1 MSQQKSQQEKS
12 VLTWTDGREVPLI
25 GQGTWHMGEKASL
38 RQEEVRA
45 LQLGLELGMTLI
57 DTAEM
62 YAEGRA
68 EEIVGE
74 AIQGR
79 REDVYL
85 VSKAYP
91 HHANRQGLIHA
102 CEASLTRM
110 GTEYMDMY
118 LLHWRGNIP
127 LEETI
132 QGMEK
137 LREQGKI
144 RNWGVSNLDK
154 SDMEELWSL
163 NGGDACTVNQVLY
176 HVASRGIEY
185 DLLSWSR
192 THGVPVMAYCPIAQG
207 GSLRQGLLEHPVMVD
222 IAASHGV
229 TPSQIALAWVIR
241 DGDVWAIP
249 KAVQESHVRENAAAA
264 HIRLTPEQ
272 LLRIDEAFPSPT
284 RKQPLDI
291 V

>member
-1 MSQQKSQQEKS
+1 MSQQKKS
-12 VLTWTDGREVPLI
+12 AITWADGREVPLI
-25 GQGTWHMGEKASL
+25 GQGTWHMGEKASF

-45 LQLGLELGMTLI
+45 LQLGLDLGMTLV

-62 YAEGRA
+62 YAEGGA

-74 AIQGR
+74 AIRGR
-79 REDVYL
+79 RDEVYL

-91 HHANRQGLIHA
+91 HHADRQGLAQA

-110 GTEYMDMY
+110 GMEYMDMY

-163 NGGDACTVNQVLY
+163 TGGDTCAVNQVLY
-176 HVASRGIEY
+176 HAASRGIEY
-185 DLLSWSR
+185 DLLPWSR

-207 GSLRQGLLEHPVMVD
+207 GRLRRGLLEHPVMED
-222 IAASHGV
+222 IAASHRV

-241 DGDVWAIP
+241 DGDIWAIP

-264 HIRLTPEQ
+264 NIRLTPEQ
-272 LLRIDEAFPSPT
+272 RQQIDEAFPPPT

>member
-1 MSQQKSQQEKS
+1 MTRQQKS
-12 VLTWTDGREVPLI
+12 VMTWTDGREVPLI
-25 GQGTWHMGEKASL
+25 GQGTWYMGEKASH

-45 LQLGLELGMTLI
+45 LQLGLELGMALI

-62 YAEGRA
+62 YAEGEA
-68 EEIVGE
+68 EKIVGE
-74 AIQGR
+74 AVKGR
-79 REDVYL
+79 RDDVYL

-91 HHANRQGLIHA
+91 HHADRQGLAHA

-127 LEETI
+127 LEETV
-132 QGMEK
+132 QGMEE

-144 RNWGVSNLDK
+144 RSWGVSNLDQA
-154 SDMEELWSL
+154 DMEELWSL
-163 NGGDACTVNQVLY
+163 SGGDACAVNQVLY
-176 HVASRGIEY
+176 HAASRGIDY
-185 DLLSWSR
+185 DLLPWSR

-207 GSLRQGLLEHPVMVD
+207 GRLRKGLLEHPVMLD
-222 IAASHGV
+222 IAASHRA
-229 TPSQIALAWVIR
+229 TPAQIALAWVIR

-249 KAVQESHVRENAAAA
+249 KAIQESHVRENAAAA
-264 HIRLTPEQ
+264 HIRLIPEQ
-272 LLRIDEAFPSPT
+272 LQKIDEAFPLPT
-284 RKQPLDI
+284 RKQPLDM

>member
-1 MSQQKSQQEKS
+1 MTRQQKS
-12 VLTWTDGREVPLI
+12 VMTWTDGREVPLI
-25 GQGTWHMGEKASL
+25 GQGTWYMGEKASH

-45 LQLGLELGMTLI
+45 LQLGLELGLALI

-62 YAEGRA
+62 YAEGEA
-68 EEIVGE
+68 EKIVGE
-74 AIQGR
+74 AVKGR
-79 REDVYL
+79 RDDVYL

-91 HHANRQGLIHA
+91 HHADRQGLAHA

-127 LEETI
+127 LEETL
-132 QGMEK
+132 QGMEE

-144 RNWGVSNLDK
+144 RSWGVSNLDQA
-154 SDMEELWSL
+154 DMEELWSL
-163 NGGDACTVNQVLY
+163 SGGDACAVNQVLY
-176 HVASRGIEY
+176 HAASRGIDY
-185 DLLSWSR
+185 DLLPWSR

-207 GSLRQGLLEHPVMVD
+207 GRLRKGLLEHPVMLD
-222 IAASHGV
+222 IASSHRA
-229 TPSQIALAWVIR
+229 TPAQIALAWVIR

-264 HIRLTPEQ
+264 HIRLTPWQ
-272 LLRIDEAFPSPT
+272 LQKIDEAFPPPT
-284 RKQPLDI
+284 RKQPLDM

>member
-1 MSQQKSQQEKS
+1 MSQHKKSAI
-12 VLTWTDGREVPLI
+12 TWTDGREVPLI
-25 GQGTWHMGEKASL
+25 GQGTWNMGEKASL

-45 LQLGLELGMTLI
+45 LQLGFELGMTLV

-62 YAEGRA
+62 YAEGGA

-74 AIQGR
+74 AIRGR
-79 REDVYL
+79 RDNVYL

-91 HHANRQGLIHA
+91 HHADRQGLAQA

-110 GTEYMDMY
+110 GTEYVDMY

-127 LEETI
+127 LQETI

-144 RNWGVSNLDK
+144 RSWGVSNLDK

-163 NGGDACTVNQVLY
+163 SNGEACAVNQVLY
-176 HVASRGIEY
+176 HAASRGIEY
-185 DLLSWSR
+185 DLLPWSR

-207 GSLRQGLLEHPVMVD
+207 GRLRRGLLDHPVMVD

-264 HIRLTPEQ
+264 SIQLTPEQ
-272 LLRIDEAFPSPT
+272 LQQIDEAFPPPT
-284 RKQPLDI
+284 RKQPLDM

>member
-1 MSQQKSQQEKS
+1 MSQHKKS
-12 VLTWTDGREVPLI
+12 VITWTDGREVPLI

-38 RQEEVRA
+38 RQKEVRA
-45 LQLGLELGMTLI
+45 LQLGLELGMTLV

-62 YAEGRA
+62 YAEGGA

-74 AIQGR
+74 AIRGR
-79 REDVYL
+79 RDDVYL

-91 HHANRQGLIHA
+91 HHADRQGLAQA

-110 GTEYMDMY
+110 GTEYVDMY

-163 NGGDACTVNQVLY
+163 SGGEACAVNQVLY
-176 HVASRGIEY
+176 HAASRGIEY
-185 DLLSWSR
+185 DLLPWSR

-207 GSLRQGLLEHPVMVD
+207 GRLRRGCWSILL
-222 IAASHGV
+222 
-229 TPSQIALAWVIR
+229 W
-241 DGDVWAIP
+241 
-249 KAVQESHVRENAAAA
+249 
-264 HIRLTPEQ
+264 
-272 LLRIDEAFPSPT
+272 
-284 RKQPLDI
+284 
-291 V
+291 

>member
-1 MSQQKSQQEKS
+1 MSQHKKS
-12 VLTWTDGREVPLI
+12 VITWTDGRKVPLI
-25 GQGTWHMGEKASL
+25 GQGTWNMGEKASL

-45 LQLGLELGMTLI
+45 LQLGLELGMTLV

-62 YAEGRA
+62 YAEGGA

-74 AIQGR
+74 AIRGR
-79 REDVYL
+79 RDDVYL

-91 HHANRQGLIHA
+91 HHADRQGLAQA

-132 QGMEK
+132 EGMEK

-144 RNWGVSNLDK
+144 RSWGVSNLDK

-163 NGGDACTVNQVLY
+163 SRSEACAVNQVLY
-176 HVASRGIEY
+176 HAASRGIEY
-185 DLLSWSR
+185 DLLPWSR

-207 GSLRQGLLEHPVMVD
+207 GRLRRGLLEHPVMVD
-222 IAASHGV
+222 IAARHGV
-229 TPSQIALAWVIR
+229 TPSQVALAWVIR

-264 HIRLTPEQ
+264 SIRLTPEQ
-272 LLRIDEAFPSPT
+272 LQQIDEAFPPPT

>member
-1 MSQQKSQQEKS
+1 MTRQQKS
-12 VLTWTDGREVPLI
+12 VMTWTDGREVPLI
-25 GQGTWHMGEKASL
+25 GQGTWYMGEKASH

-45 LQLGLELGMTLI
+45 LQLGLELGMALI

-62 YAEGRA
+62 YAEGEA
-68 EEIVGE
+68 EKIVGE
-74 AIQGR
+74 AVKGR
-79 REDVYL
+79 RDDVYL

-91 HHANRQGLIHA
+91 HHADRQGLAHA

-127 LEETI
+127 LEETV
-132 QGMEK
+132 QGMEE
-137 LREQGKI
+137 LSEQGKI
-144 RNWGVSNLDK
+144 RSWGVSNLDQA
-154 SDMEELWSL
+154 DMEELWSL
-163 NGGDACTVNQVLY
+163 SGGDACAVNQVLY
-176 HVASRGIEY
+176 HAASRGIDY
-185 DLLSWSR
+185 DLLPWSR

-207 GSLRQGLLEHPVMVD
+207 GRLRKGLLEHPVMLD
-222 IAASHGV
+222 IAASHRA
-229 TPSQIALAWVIR
+229 TPAQIALAWVIR

-272 LLRIDEAFPSPT
+272 LQKIDEAFPLPT
-284 RKQPLDI
+284 RKQPLDM

>member
-1 MSQQKSQQEKS
+1 MSHHKKSAI
-12 VLTWTDGREVPLI
+12 TWNDGRKVPLI
-25 GQGTWHMGEKASL
+25 GQGTWNMGEKASL

-45 LQLGLELGMTLI
+45 LQLGFELGMSLV

-62 YAEGRA
+62 YAEGGA
-68 EEIVGE
+68 ERIVGE
-74 AIQGR
+74 AIRGR
-79 REDVYL
+79 RDDVYL

-91 HHANRQGLIHA
+91 HHADRQGLAQA

-110 GTEYMDMY
+110 GTEYVDMY

-144 RNWGVSNLDK
+144 RSWGVSNLDK

-163 NGGDACTVNQVLY
+163 SGGEACAVNQVLY
-176 HVASRGIEY
+176 HAASRGIEY
-185 DLLSWSR
+185 DLLPWSR
-192 THGVPVMAYCPIAQG
+192 THEVPVMAYCPIAQG
-207 GSLRQGLLEHPVMVD
+207 GRLRRGLLEHPVMID
-222 IAASHGV
+222 IASSHEV

-264 HIRLTPEQ
+264 SIRLTPEQ
-272 LLRIDEAFPSPT
+272 LQQIDEAFPPPT
-284 RKQPLDI
+284 RKQPLDM

>member
-1 MSQQKSQQEKS
+1 MSQHKKS
-12 VLTWTDGREVPLI
+12 VITWTDGREVPLI

-45 LQLGLELGMTLI
+45 LQLGLELGMTLV

-62 YAEGRA
+62 YAEGGA

-74 AIQGR
+74 AIRGR
-79 REDVYL
+79 RDDVYL

-91 HHANRQGLIHA
+91 HHADRQGLAQA

-110 GTEYMDMY
+110 GTEYVDMY

-144 RNWGVSNLDK
+144 RSWGVSNLDK

-163 NGGDACTVNQVLY
+163 SGGEACAVNQVLY
-176 HVASRGIEY
+176 HAASRGIEY
-185 DLLSWSR
+185 DLLPWSR

-207 GSLRQGLLEHPVMVD
+207 GRLRRGLLEHPVMVD
-222 IAASHGV
+222 IATSHGV

-249 KAVQESHVRENAAAA
+249 KAVQESHIRENAAAA
-264 HIRLTPEQ
+264 NIRLTPEQ
-272 LLRIDEAFPSPT
+272 LQQIDEVFPPPT
-284 RKQPLDI
+284 RKQPLDM

>member
-1 MSQQKSQQEKS
+1 MSQHKKS
-12 VLTWTDGREVPLI
+12 VITWTDGREVPLI
-25 GQGTWHMGEKASL
+25 GQGTWNMGEKASL

-45 LQLGLELGMTLI
+45 LQLGFELGMLLV

-62 YAEGRA
+62 YAEGGA

-79 REDVYL
+79 RDDVYL

-91 HHANRQGLIHA
+91 HHADRQGLAQA

-110 GTEYMDMY
+110 GTDYMDMY

-132 QGMEK
+132 EGMEQ

-144 RNWGVSNLDK
+144 RSWGVSNLDK
-154 SDMEELWSL
+154 SDMEELWNL
-163 NGGDACTVNQVLY
+163 RGEACAVNQVLY
-176 HVASRGIEY
+176 HAASRGIEY
-185 DLLSWSR
+185 DLLPWSR
-192 THGVPVMAYCPIAQG
+192 ANGVPVMAYCPIAQG
-207 GSLRQGLLEHPVMVD
+207 GRLRRGLLEHPVMVD

-264 HIRLTPEQ
+264 SIRLTPEQ
-272 LLRIDEAFPSPT
+272 LQQIDEAFPPPM
-284 RKQPLDI
+284 RKQPLDM

>member
-1 MSQQKSQQEKS
+1 MQSHGLM
-12 VLTWTDGREVPLI
+12 VREVPLI
-25 GQGTWHMGEKASL
+25 GQGTWHMGEKASF

-45 LQLGLELGMTLI
+45 LQLGLDLGMTLV

-62 YAEGRA
+62 YAEGGA

-74 AIQGR
+74 AIRGR
-79 REDVYL
+79 RDEVYL

-91 HHANRQGLIHA
+91 HHADRQGLAQA

-110 GTEYMDMY
+110 GMEYMDMY

-163 NGGDACTVNQVLY
+163 TGGDTCAVNQVLY
-176 HVASRGIEY
+176 HAASRGIEY
-185 DLLSWSR
+185 DLLPWSR

-207 GSLRQGLLEHPVMVD
+207 GRLRRGLLEHPVMED
-222 IAASHGV
+222 IAASHRV

-241 DGDVWAIP
+241 DGDIWAIP

-264 HIRLTPEQ
+264 NIRLTPEQ
-272 LLRIDEAFPSPT
+272 RQQIDEAFPPPT

>member
-1 MSQQKSQQEKS
+1 MSQHKKS
-12 VLTWTDGREVPLI
+12 VIRWTDGREVPLI

-45 LQLGLELGMTLI
+45 LQLGLELGMTLV

-62 YAEGRA
+62 YAEGGA

-74 AIQGR
+74 AIRGR
-79 REDVYL
+79 RDDVYL

-91 HHANRQGLIHA
+91 HHADRQGLAQA

-132 QGMEK
+132 EGMEK

-144 RNWGVSNLDK
+144 RSWGVSNLDK

-163 NGGDACTVNQVLY
+163 SRSEACAVNQVLY
-176 HVASRGIEY
+176 HAASRGIEY
-185 DLLSWSR
+185 DLLPWSR
-192 THGVPVMAYCPIAQG
+192 TNGVPVMAYCPIAQG
-207 GSLRQGLLEHPVMVD
+207 GRLRRGLLEHPVMAD

-241 DGDVWAIP
+241 DGNVWAIP

-264 HIRLTPEQ
+264 SIRLTPEQ
-272 LLRIDEAFPSPT
+272 LQQIDEAFPPPT

>member
-1 MSQQKSQQEKS
+1 MSQHKQS
-12 VLTWTDGREVPLI
+12 VITWTDGREVPLI
-25 GQGTWHMGEKASL
+25 GQGTWNMGEKASL

-45 LQLGLELGMTLI
+45 LQLGLELGMSLV

-62 YAEGRA
+62 YAEGGA

-74 AIQGR
+74 AIRGR
-79 REDVYL
+79 RDDVYL

-91 HHANRQGLIHA
+91 HHADRQGLAQA
-102 CEASLTRM
+102 CDASLTRL

-132 QGMEK
+132 EGMEK

-144 RNWGVSNLDK
+144 RSWGVSNLDK

-163 NGGDACTVNQVLY
+163 SGGEACAVNQVLY
-176 HVASRGIEY
+176 HAASRGIEY
-185 DLLSWSR
+185 DLLPWSR
-192 THGVPVMAYCPIAQG
+192 THEVPVMAYCPIAQG
-207 GSLRQGLLEHPVMVD
+207 GRLRRDLLEHPVMID
-222 IAASHGV
+222 IAASHEV

-241 DGDVWAIP
+241 NGDVWAIP
-249 KAVQESHVRENAAAA
+249 KAMQESHVRENAAAA
-264 HIRLTPEQ
+264 SIRLTSEQ
-272 LLRIDEAFPSPT
+272 LQQIDEAFPPPT
-284 RKQPLDI
+284 RKQPLDM

>member
-1 MSQQKSQQEKS
+1 MGQQKKS
-12 VLTWTDGREVPLI
+12 VITWADGREVPLI

-45 LQLGLELGMTLI
+45 LQLGLDLGMTLV

-62 YAEGRA
+62 YAEGGA

-74 AIQGR
+74 AIRGR
-79 REDVYL
+79 RDEVYL

-91 HHANRQGLIHA
+91 HHADRQGLAQA
-102 CEASLTRM
+102 CEASLTRL

-144 RNWGVSNLDK
+144 RKWGVSNLDT

-163 NGGDACTVNQVLY
+163 TGGDTCAVNQVLY
-176 HVASRGIEY
+176 HAASRGIEY
-185 DLLSWSR
+185 DLLPWSR

-207 GSLRQGLLEHPVMVD
+207 GRLRRGLLEHPVMED
-222 IAASHGV
+222 IAASHRV

-241 DGDVWAIP
+241 DGDIWAIP

-264 HIRLTPEQ
+264 NIRLTPEQ
-272 LLRIDEAFPSPT
+272 LQQIDEAFPPPT
-284 RKQPLDI
+284 QKQPLDI

>member
-1 MSQQKSQQEKS
+1 MSQHKRSAI
-12 VLTWTDGREVPLI
+12 TWTDGREVPLI
-25 GQGTWHMGEKASL
+25 GQGTWYMGEKASL

-45 LQLGLELGMTLI
+45 LQLGFELGMTLV

-62 YAEGRA
+62 YAEGGA

-74 AIQGR
+74 AIRGR
-79 REDVYL
+79 RDDVYL

-91 HHANRQGLIHA
+91 HHADRQGLAQA

-110 GTEYMDMY
+110 RTEYVDMY

-163 NGGDACTVNQVLY
+163 NNGKACAVNQVLY
-176 HVASRGIEY
+176 HAASRGIEY
-185 DLLSWSR
+185 DLLPWSR

-207 GSLRQGLLEHPVMVD
+207 GRLRRGLLENPVMVD

-249 KAVQESHVRENAAAA
+249 KAVHESHVRENAAAA
-264 HIRLTPEQ
+264 SIRLTPEQ
-272 LLRIDEAFPSPT
+272 LQQIDEAFPPPT
-284 RKQPLDI
+284 RKQPLDM